1 MAKINVKKE
10 SSRTVSAGP
19 LFGRNNYTLMI
30 IGVVVLIVGFVL
42 MAGGKSP
49 DPRVFNENEVYSF
62 TRITLAPI
70 LIVLGFGI
78 EIAAI
83 MIKPKT
89 NDESGNDPGL

>member
-1 MAKINVKKE
+1 M
-10 SSRTVSAGP
+10 SAGP
-19 LFGRNNYTLMI
+19 LFGKNNYTLMG
-30 IGVVVLIVGFVL
+30 IGIVVLIVGFVL

-49 DPRVFNENEVYSF
+49 DPRVFNEKEVYSF

-70 LIVLGFGI
+70 LIVLGFSI

-89 NDESGNDPGL
+89 KDESGHESDL